1 MRKKTLTML
10 AVLLMMGTADVNAQ
24 GVLKKLKQK
33 AENAITKVAG
43 VNTNER
49 EDEDEDDSEGAVA
62 VPKGSDI
69 IQKRKQTTLIWNG
82 VVKPS
87 TATTS
92 QALLAEL
99 PPLPSAEKMA
109 RSTQEERD
117 AYYMKILAVTERATQ
132 LEENATGCSD
142 AETEAER
149 KKWENK
155 ICDQFGITQKELE
168 ILGDDN
174 ISESQKEPIRQKM
187 MTKILGVDMNDS
199 EMEKFEKMSEK
210 EQEAYIKA
218 HPEFVAKMQKAATN
232 AMDFGQKMQQMAS
245 GAVTLETRMAK
256 LAQDMQKFAE
266 RESAH
271 DYSALG
277 AKYNSKL
284 EKIYKQIFATDD
296 MSQVDALYAEAD
308 ELLYNYRLE
317 AAKEYRAS
325 LARQIEK
332 EKTYLA
338 EYNSIMSDAVKDGTL
353 PECALERADF
363 NMVISIANILEDA
376 YKDIPELDA
385 SPVEKKVLYTLP
397 KGYGFA
403 ISENR
408 CYVGFPSGGVD
419 AAANA
424 GRGGGPVCWLL
435 EKWPMLVSKDSKDGV
450 LSYGVLNC
458 DGVKD
463 ITEAEL
469 VAFNKKASYKNMK
482 DQRKKEKPAYGKYK
496 SRSGKRTVEYAEDGY
511 LVIEGMSYFDPVSFS
526 AQEDKLQ
533 WVEIDGNQIVLCT
546 YKL

>member
-1 MRKKTLTML
+1 MKTETKMTML
-10 AVLLMMGTADVNAQ
+10 AVLLMMSTADVHAQ
-24 GVLKKLKQK
+24 GILGKLKQK

-43 VNTNER
+43 VDSKEKQDN
-49 EDEDEDDSEGAVA
+49 DDDDDGAIA

-69 IQKRKQTTLIWNG
+69 IQKRKQTTLLWEG
-82 VVKPS
+82 TVKPS
-87 TATTS
+87 TASTS

-109 RSTQEERD
+109 KSTQEERD

-155 ICDQFGITQKELE
+155 ICDMFGITQKELE
-168 ILGDDN
+168 ILNDDN
-174 ISESQKEPIRQKM
+174 IPESQKEPIRQKM
-187 MTKILGVDMNDS
+187 SAKMLGIDTSDGEIERFAN
-199 EMEKFEKMSEK
+199 MSEK

-218 HPEFVAKMQKAATN
+218 HPEFVEKMKKSAAS
-232 AMDFGQKMQQMAS
+232 AMDFGKKMQEMTS

-256 LAQDMQKFAE
+256 LAQDMLKFTE
-266 RESAH
+266 KETNYN
-271 DYSALG
+271 YSSLG

-296 MSQVDALYAEAD
+296 EAQVDALYAQAD
-308 ELLYNYRLE
+308 ELLYNYRLD

-325 LARQIEK
+325 LQRQIDQEK
-332 EKTYLA
+332 KYLA
-338 EYNSIMSDAVKDGTL
+338 EYNSIMSDAVKDGTI
-353 PECALERADF
+353 PPCAMERADF

-385 SPVEKKVLYTLP
+385 SPVEKQVLYTLP

-403 ISENR
+403 YSENR
-408 CYVGFPSGGVD
+408 CYVGFPSDGVS
-419 AAANA
+419 AGNA
-424 GRGGGPVCWLL
+424 GRGGGAVCWLL
-435 EKWPMLVSKDSKDGV
+435 GKWPMLVEKESV
-450 LSYGVLNC
+450 TYGVLNC

-463 ITEAEL
+463 ISEAEL
-469 VAFNKKASYKNMK
+469 EQFNKKASYKNMV

-526 AQEDKLQ
+526 AKPDKLE

>member
-1 MRKKTLTML
+1 MKRLQMTLACL
-10 AVLLMMGTADVNAQ
+10 AALLLIGTADANAQ

-33 AENAITKVAG
+33 AESAITKVAG
-43 VNTNER
+43 LNN
-49 EDEDEDDSEGAVA
+49 DEAKDEDDQGDAVA
-62 VPKGSDI
+62 VPQGSDI
-69 IQKRKQTTLIWNG
+69 IQKRKQTTLLWDG

-99 PPLPSAEKMA
+99 PSLPSAEKMA

-132 LEENATGCSD
+132 LEEDATGCSD

-149 KKWENK
+149 QKWENK

-174 ISESQKEPIRQKM
+174 IPESQKEPIRQKM
-187 MTKILGVDMNDS
+187 MTKMLGVDTSDG
-199 EMEKFEKMSEK
+199 EMERFANMSEK

-218 HPEFVAKMQKAATN
+218 HPEFVAKMQKAAAN
-232 AMDFGQKMQQMAS
+232 AVDFGQQMKQMTS

-256 LAQDMQKFAE
+256 LAQDMQKFVE
-266 RESAH
+266 REIAH

-277 AKYNSKL
+277 VKYNSKL

-296 MSQVDALYAEAD
+296 MAQVDALYAEAD

-325 LARQIEK
+325 LVRQIDK
-332 EKTYLA
+332 EKKYLA
-338 EYNSIMSDAVKDGTL
+338 EYNSIMGDAVKDGTI
-353 PECALERADF
+353 PQCAFERADF

-408 CYVGFPSGGVD
+408 CYVGFPSGGVTG
-419 AAANA
+419 AGANA
-424 GRGGGPVCWLL
+424 GRGGGPICWLL
-435 EKWPMLVSKDSKDGV
+435 EKWPMLVANEKGHGV
-450 LSYGVLNC
+450 LTCN
-458 DGVKD
+458 GVKD
-463 ITEAEL
+463 ITEEEL
-469 VAFNKKASYKNMK
+469 VQFNKKASYKNMK

>member
-1 MRKKTLTML
+1 MKTRTLTVL
-10 AVLLMMGTADVNAQ
+10 AVLLLMGTADVNAQ
-24 GVLKKLKQK
+24 GILKKLKQK
-33 AENAITKVAG
+33 AENAVTKVAG
-43 VNTNER
+43 LDNGEQTAVN
-49 EDEDEDDSEGAVA
+49 DGDSDGAMA
-62 VPKGSDI
+62 VPQGSDI
-69 IQKRKQTTLIWNG
+69 IQKRKQTTLLWDG

-142 AETEAER
+142 AEIEAER
-149 KKWENK
+149 KRWENK

-174 ISESQKEPIRQKM
+174 IPESQKEPIRQKM
-187 MTKILGVDMNDS
+187 MTKMLGVDMNDS
-199 EMEKFEKMSEK
+199 EIEKFEKMSEK

-232 AMDFGQKMQQMAS
+232 AMDFGQQMKQMTS

-266 RESAH
+266 RESTH

-277 AKYNSKL
+277 TKYNSKL
-284 EKIYKQIFATDD
+284 AKIYKQIFATDD
-296 MSQVDALYAEAD
+296 MAQVDALYAEAD

-325 LARQIEK
+325 LARQIDK

-338 EYNSIMSDAVKDGTL
+338 EYNSIMADAVKDGTI
-353 PECALERADF
+353 PQCAFERADY
-363 NMVISIANILEDA
+363 NMVIGIANILEDA

-385 SPVEKKVLYTLP
+385 SPVEKTVLYTLP
-397 KGYGFA
+397 KGYAFA
-403 ISENR
+403 YSENR
-408 CYVGFPSGGVD
+408 CYVGFPSGGVGTG
-419 AAANA
+419 AGANA
-424 GRGGGPVCWLL
+424 GRGGGPICWLL
-435 EKWPMLVSKDSKDGV
+435 EKWPMLVSNDSKGT
-450 LSYGVLNC
+450 YGVLNC

-469 VAFNKKASYKNMK
+469 EKFNKKASYKNMK
-482 DQRKKEKPAYGKYK
+482 DQRKQEKPAYGKYK

-526 AQEDKLQ
+526 AQPDKLQ
-533 WVEIDGNQIVLCT
+533 WVEVEGSQIVLCT